1 MTVQEKEQAK
11 AEVERLCELLEENE
25 VPYTLNGYHVTFNNR
40 YGECTAYPSQT
51 YDGLLRVTYTTICR
65 CAKAEQALS
74 ACGVLEDE

>member
-11 AEVERLCELLEENE
+11 AEVERLCELLDEKGIQYE
-25 VPYTLNGYHVTFNNR
+25 VNDHHVTFQNQ
-40 YGECTAYPSQT
+40 YGKCTAYPSQT